1 MPASSHCC
9 TRSMLLSQLL
19 SQRSSTLVTAM
30 PPEQL
35 AENVPSL
42 SLFAELNRGEV
53 TGSAFPGLGISS
65 WFAGQ
70 QKVRTFQT

>member
-1 MPASSHCC
+1 
-9 TRSMLLSQLL
+9 
-19 SQRSSTLVTAM
+19 
-30 PPEQL
+30 L

-70 QKVRTFQT
+70 QKVRTFQA